1 MTESVLTR
9 MVTLL
14 KAAGYQVNT
23 QPQESLKPSEMVIIM
38 DDPVLPVETARTYIM
53 EVKYNIQWLE
63 SNIETIPDHLVKVV
77 TTLET
82 GIDEPTFRVEKNPE
96 CKILGTWY
104 RMMIKVSYKHRVV
117 IV

>member
-9 MVTLL
+9 MVALL

-38 DDPVLPVETARTYIM
+38 DDPVLPVETSQTYIL

-63 SNIETIPDHLVKVV
+63 SNIETIPDHLVRVV
-77 TTLET
+77 TTLER
-82 GIDEPTFRVEKNPE
+82 GINEPTFKVEKNPE

-104 RMMIKVSYKHRVV
+104 RMSIKVSYKHRVV